1 MKKLLAGV
9 LLSICFNTSFSQ
21 TTDEL
26 LNDGK
31 NTDKS
36 AQVPFSKLIS
46 LATPKEKCQ
55 LFVGWLFAALTGAT
69 LPLFFFFI
77 GPVFDSFGPNTKPE
91 EIRDKVRILAIIM
104 GGIAVVTITASVI

>member
-1 MKKLLAGV
+1 MAH
-9 LLSICFNTSFSQ
+9 
-21 TTDEL
+21 
-26 LNDGK
+26 DGK